1 VKLRIHFFSSKAYIK
16 TFHNLRKDIILKH
29 SYHHKEHVTTALLL
43 AAGIGSRLYPLTGDA
58 PKCLTIVNGMSILE
72 RLIFSLNQHG
82 FKRLVV
88 VTGYLG
94 NHIREFLG
102 NQIGDIA
109 IDYIF
114 SPLYKTT
121 NNIYSLWMA
130 REIIN
135 EPFLLLESDLVFDES
150 LLNAMLYPDRIAV
163 AKVRPWM
170 NGSCVT
176 INKSQQVKAF
186 LAGNSDSFGA
196 IKYKTVNI
204 YSISLP
210 SWHRIVKIL
219 DKRISD
225 GKVNDYYE
233 TAFAE
238 MIADGSLSFEIVSFD
253 GKPWYEID
261 TLEDLANAEKLFLL
275 DSHTTTKTVTLLH
288 PDFLNMELINAV
300 TSTQETA
307 GALNVTK

>member
-1 VKLRIHFFSSKAYIK
+1 MHSS
-16 TFHNLRKDIILKH
+16 
-29 SYHHKEHVTTALLL
+29 HHKEHVTTALLL
-43 AAGIGSRLYPLTGDA
+43 AAGMGSRLFPFTRNA

-72 RLIFSLNQHG
+72 RLISNLNQHG

-88 VTGYLG
+88 VTGYLE

-102 NQIGDIA
+102 TQVGDIK

-130 REIIN
+130 REIID

-150 LLNAMLYPDRIAV
+150 LLDDMLYPDRIAV
-163 AKVRPWM
+163 AKMQPWM
-170 NGSCVT
+170 NGTSVT
-176 INKSQQVKAF
+176 INKYRKVSAF
-186 LAGNSDSFGA
+186 LADNEDSFGEF
-196 IKYKTVNI
+196 KYKTVNI
-204 YSISLP
+204 YSISRN
-210 SWHRIVKIL
+210 SWHEIVKRL

-233 TAFAE
+233 TVFAE
-238 MIADGSLSFEIVSFD
+238 MIADGSSSLEIVSFD

-261 TLEDLANAEKLFLL
+261 TIEDLAEAEKLFFA
-275 DSHTTTKTVTLLH
+275 DDYTITESVTLSNS
-288 PDFLNMELINAV
+288 DFFLNAVPSPWETIGILNA
-300 TSTQETA
+300 
-307 GALNVTK
+307 TK

>member
-1 VKLRIHFFSSKAYIK
+1 M
-16 TFHNLRKDIILKH
+16 KH
-29 SYHHKEHVTTALLL
+29 SYSNNERVTTALLL
-43 AAGIGSRLYPLTGDA
+43 AAGIGSRLYPLTQNA

-72 RLIFSLNQHG
+72 RLISSLNQHG

-88 VTGYLG
+88 ITGHLE
-94 NHIREFLG
+94 NRIREFLG
-102 NQIGDIA
+102 NQVGDIA

-130 REIIN
+130 REVIN

-150 LLNAMLYPDRIAV
+150 LLDAMLYPDRIAI
-163 AKVRPWM
+163 AKVQPWM
-170 NGSCVT
+170 DGTCVT
-176 INKSQQVKAF
+176 INKYQQVKAF
-186 LAGNSDSFGA
+186 LADNADSFGE

-204 YSISLP
+204 YSISLTA
-210 SWHRIVKIL
+210 WHCIVKKL

-233 TAFAE
+233 TIFAE
-238 MIADGSLSFEIVSFD
+238 MIADGSLSFKIVSFD

-261 TLEDLANAEKLFLL
+261 TIVDLAKAEKLFSSDNIRPRKLL
-275 DSHTTTKTVTLLH
+275 PLH
-288 PDFLNMELINAV
+288 NPIFLTCN
-300 TSTQETA
+300 
-307 GALNVTK
+307 

>member
-1 VKLRIHFFSSKAYIK
+1 
-16 TFHNLRKDIILKH
+16 LKH
-29 SYHHKEHVTTALLL
+29 SYPDNERVTTALLL
-43 AAGIGSRLYPLTGDA
+43 AAGIGSRLYPLTQNE

-88 VTGYLG
+88 VTGHLE
-94 NHIREFLG
+94 NHIRDFLG
-102 NQIGDIA
+102 NQVGDIT

-150 LLNAMLYPDRIAV
+150 LLDAMLYPDRIAV
-163 AKVRPWM
+163 AKMQPWM
-170 NGSCVT
+170 NGTCVT

-186 LAGNSDSFGA
+186 LAGNADSFGE

-204 YSISLP
+204 YSISLN
-210 SWHRIVKIL
+210 SWHCIVKKL
-219 DKRISD
+219 DKHISD

-233 TAFAE
+233 TVFAE
-238 MIADGSLSFEIVSFD
+238 MIADGSLSFKIVSFD

-261 TLEDLANAEKLFLL
+261 TIEDLAEAEKLFSS
-275 DSHTTTKTVTLLH
+275 DNYTSTEIVTLSQ
-288 PDFLNMELINAV
+288 PDFFNIQLINAV
-300 TSTQETA
+300 TSPRETT
-307 GALNVTK
+307 GILNVTK